1 MLDRLQI
8 PDKLRKKIDREL
20 EPREVIKWI
29 DQPIPRFFTA
39 VSIVSFLFGIPWTAF
54 TLFWIWT
61 AAGFGSPLVTGFS
74 PEFVTGSSPQLVAGF
89 SPQLV
94 AGFSPQLIFPLFGLP
109 FLLIGFCMLLSPV
122 WVWRT
127 AFQTVYLITDKRA
140 ISIEGGLMTTVR
152 SYLPEQLK
160 DVYYQESNDGVGNVV
175 ITIGFWKDSD
185 GDKRKE
191 EIGFMGIRNPKD
203 VERMLKELADTA
215 PYA

>member
-1 MLDRLQI
+1 MLNRLQI

-20 EPREVIKWI
+20 EPREVIKWV

-39 VSIVSFLFGIPWTAF
+39 ASIASFLFGIPWTAF
-54 TLFWIWT
+54 ALFWTWGAT
-61 AAGFGSPLVTGFS
+61 GFGSLLVMGF
-74 PEFVTGSSPQLVAGF
+74 G
-89 SPQLV
+89 
-94 AGFSPQLIFPLFGLP
+94 PQLIFPLFGLP
-109 FLLIGFCMLLSPV
+109 FVLIGFTMLLSPV
-122 WVWRT
+122 WVWRA

-140 ISIEGGLMTTVR
+140 ISIEGGRTTTVR

-160 DVYYQESNDGVGNVV
+160 DVYYQESNDGTGNVV
-175 ITIGFWKDSD
+175 ITIRFWKDSD

-191 EIGFMGIRNPKD
+191 QLGFMGIRNPKD